1 MGDFLM
7 SLPLFCLLLTVSAFQ
22 VGLWCQ
28 KKTGSILFNPILI
41 GAALVGAVL
50 LLLDIDLAAYQANAS
65 AISWL
70 LTPATV
76 CFAVPLYRQM
86 KVLKKNLP
94 AVIIGVT
101 AGTAVG
107 LCSIFLMCLVWKLD
121 RELSISLLPKSIT
134 TAMGMV
140 LAEQN
145 GGIPALTSI
154 AILITG
160 ILGNLAG
167 PFLCKILKLTDPISQ
182 GVAYG
187 TASHIIGTSKATQ
200 IDPLAGAVSSLSLV
214 VAGILTALVFPFLC
228 TFI

>member
-1 MGDFLM
+1 MADFLM
-7 SLPLFCLLLTVSAFQ
+7 SLPLFCLLLTVGAFQ
-22 VGLWCQ
+22 IGLWCQ
-28 KKTGSILFNPILI
+28 KKTGSILFNPILV

-50 LLLDIDLAAYQANAS
+50 LLLDIDLAAYQNSTS

-86 KVLKKNLP
+86 KVLKKSLP
-94 AVIIGVT
+94 AVIVGVT
-101 AGTAVG
+101 AGTAVSLLTILL
-107 LCSIFLMCLVWKLD
+107 LCILWQLE
-121 RELSISLLPKSIT
+121 RPLSVSLLPKSIT

-145 GGIPALTSI
+145 GGIPALTSV

-167 PFLCKILKLTDPISQ
+167 PFLCKILKLSDPISQ

-187 TASHIIGTSKATQ
+187 TASHIIGTSKASQ

-214 VAGILTALVFPFLC
+214 VAGILTALLFPLLC
-228 TFI
+228 TLL

>member
-7 SLPLFCLLLTVSAFQ
+7 SLPLFCLLLTVGAFLF
-22 VGLWCQ
+22 GLWCQ
-28 KKTGSILFNPILI
+28 KKTGLILFNPILI
-41 GAALVGAVL
+41 SAALVGAVL
-50 LLLDIDLAAYQANAS
+50 LLLDIDIATYQDKTS
-65 AISWL
+65 GISWL

-94 AVIIGVT
+94 AVIIGV
-101 AGTAVG
+101 AVGTAVSLG
-107 LCSIFLMCLVWKLD
+107 SIFLMCLVWKLD
-121 RELSISLLPKSIT
+121 RQLSVSLLPKSIT

-145 GGIPALTSI
+145 GGIPALSSL

-160 ILGNLAG
+160 ILGNFIG
-167 PFLCKILKLTDPISQ
+167 PFLCKLLKLTDPISQ

-200 IDPLAGAVSSLSLV
+200 IDPLAGAVSSFSLV

>member
-7 SLPLFCLLLTVSAFQ
+7 SMPLFCLLLTVGAFQ

-28 KKTGSILFNPILI
+28 KKTGSIVFNPILI

-50 LLLDIDLAAYQANAS
+50 LLLDIDLAAYQNS
-65 AISWL
+65 TSGISWL

-76 CFAVPLYRQM
+76 CLAVPLYRQI
-86 KVLKKNLP
+86 KVLKKNLT
-94 AVIIGVT
+94 AVITGVT
-101 AGTAVG
+101 AGTAVS
-107 LCSIFLMCLVWKLD
+107 LFSIFLMCLVWKLD
-121 RELSISLLPKSIT
+121 RQLSVSLLPKSIT

-145 GGIPALTSI
+145 GGIPALSSV
-154 AILITG
+154 AILIAG

-167 PFLCKILKLTDPISQ
+167 PFLCKWLKLTDSISQ

-187 TASHIIGTSKATQ
+187 TASHIIGTSKASQ

>member
-1 MGDFLM
+1 MGDFLLL
-7 SLPLFCLLLTVSAFQ
+7 LPLFCLSLTVGAFQ
-22 VGLWCQ
+22 IGLWFQ
-28 KKTGSILFNPILI
+28 KKTGSILCNPILI

-50 LLLDIDLAAYQANAS
+50 LLLDIDLAAYQSNTAGL
-65 AISWL
+65 SWL

-86 KVLKKNLP
+86 TVLKKSLP
-94 AVIIGVT
+94 AVITGVA
-101 AGTAVG
+101 AGTAVS
-107 LCSIFLMCLVWKLD
+107 LISIFLMCLMWKLD
-121 RELSISLLPKSIT
+121 RQLSVSLLPKSIT

-145 GGIPALTSI
+145 GGIPALSSV

-160 ILGNLAG
+160 ILGNLIG
-167 PFLCKILKLTDPISQ
+167 PFLCRILKLTDPISQ

-214 VAGILTALVFPFLC
+214 VAGILSALVFPFLC
-228 TFI
+228 AFI